1 MNLFCA
7 TYLEDL
13 NETESCKESG
23 VELISDVL
31 QARKALRA
39 LKGVV
44 KLQALVRGHNVRRRA
59 KKTLQCMQALVRA
72 QDRVCEQRR
81 RLSYEGSIDS
91 MLSDSNSLW
100 GSHFADRKSMVSNV
114 LLRVLLHFLSS
125 FCVLIVFA
133 TLKHSPEIV
142 AMAHIW

>member
-1 MNLFCA
+1 MFSKTNSENF
-7 TYLEDL
+7 
-13 NETESCKESG
+13 NNSESCKESG
-23 VELISDVL
+23 DEHTSNFP

-72 QDRVCEQRR
+72 QDRVCEQRK

-91 MLSDSNSLW
+91 MFSDSNSLW
-100 GSHFADRKSMVSNV
+100 GSHYADRKSIVSN
-114 LLRVLLHFLSS
+114 S
-125 FCVLIVFA
+125 C
-133 TLKHSPEIV
+133 
-142 AMAHIW
+142 

>member
-1 MNLFCA
+1 MFCI
-7 TYLEDL
+7 TDLE
-13 NETESCKESG
+13 NFNKTESCKESG
-23 VELISDVL
+23 VELISDIL

-39 LKGVV
+39 LRGVV

-72 QDRVCEQRR
+72 QDRVCEQRK

-91 MLSDSNSLW
+91 VFSDPNSLW

-114 LLRVLLHFLSS
+114 LLG
-125 FCVLIVFA
+125 VFA
-133 TLKHSPEIV
+133 
-142 AMAHIW
+142 